1 MTQDHHPLRYW
12 DEAEEGAELPPI
24 AKAPNTVQLAMYSA
38 ITGVF
43 HRIHYDLPFAQSDG
57 LPGVLVHG
65 PLHGALITQVVTN
78 WMGPTG
84 FLKRVGWNNR
94 GMAVVGETLVCK
106 GMVTRRYVE
115 DGEHLVDCEIWN
127 ENERGERL
135 TVGTATVRL
144 QVRTGL

>member
-1 MTQDHHPLRYW
+1 ML
-12 DEAEEGAELPPI
+12 L
-24 AKAPNTVQLAMYSA
+24 LSA
-38 ITGVF
+38 GSSVSTRDLTAQVITKLGE
-43 HRIHYDLPFAQSDG
+43 
-57 LPGVLVHG
+57 PGVLVHG

-106 GMVTRRYVE
+106 GVVTRRYVE